1 MGTGAGEKGRWRPW
15 DNGERRQILAIC
27 FAKGEWGG
35 ERGEGRKGRAA
46 DDIFQLKK
54 NFFSA
59 PHSGERGNLGD
70 LILALKY

>member
-1 MGTGAGEKGRWRPW
+1 MGRGGRSS
-15 DNGERRQILAIC
+15 L
-27 FAKGEWGG
+27 FALPRGWGG
-35 ERGEGRKGRAA
+35 EQGEGRKGRAA

-54 NFFSA
+54 IFFSA